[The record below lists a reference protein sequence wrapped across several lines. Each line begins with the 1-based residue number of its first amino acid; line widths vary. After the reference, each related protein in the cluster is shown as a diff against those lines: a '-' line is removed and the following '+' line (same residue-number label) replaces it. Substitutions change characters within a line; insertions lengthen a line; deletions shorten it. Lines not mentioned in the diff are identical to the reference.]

1 MREPTNRSRKGSVA
15 AFFCGALAAASAACG
30 GGAENQGP
38 RSPADADERATSHE
52 SSKMSASSEIG
63 ALDEGKVTQ
72 TFQGAMDDLKQ
83 CLSAGAERNEFEGGD
98 IAFFVKVD
106 SSGKVVHAHAERS
119 TLGDRETEKC
129 MLKALRRQSW
139 PRPQGGDV
147 GLARNSFGFDMP
159 NDTRPPTDWEA
170 SRVRETVTGLESK
183 LSQCKQ
189 GAGGNFTAT
198 VYVDPDGAATSAGVA
213 STDESGE
220 DAADCLVGVLKSA
233 KYPSPGSWTAKV
245 TFPL

>member
-1 MREPTNRSRKGSVA
+1 MRPGRTFA
-15 AFFCGALAAASAACG
+15 AFFLVMVTTACG
-30 GGAENQGP
+30 GGNENQEP
-38 RSPADADERATSHE
+38 RSAANADETEPRRET
-52 SSKMSASSEIG
+52 SKMSASSEIG
-63 ALDEGKVTQ
+63 ALDEGKVTEI
-72 TFQGAMDDLKQ
+72 FQGALDDLKQ

-106 SSGKVVHAHAERS
+106 SSGKAIHVHAERS
-119 TLGDRETEKC
+119 TLGDRDTEKC
-129 MLKALRRQSW
+129 MLKALRRRSW

-159 NDTRPPTDWEA
+159 NDTRPPTDWDPG
-170 SRVRETVTGLESK
+170 RVKETLAGLEAK
-183 LSQCKQ
+183 LDKCKA
-189 GAGGNFTAT
+189 GASGNFTAT
-198 VYVDPDGAATSAGVA
+198 VYVDPDGAATSAGIA

-220 DAADCLVGVLKSA
+220 DAADCLVGVLKGA

>member
-1 MREPTNRSRKGSVA
+1 MGHGSGLLR
-15 AFFCGALAAASAACG
+15 GALLAIAAWVALSGCGGGSTETAGARSAADEEAPRERHEGTKMAASA
-30 GGAENQGP
+30 
-38 RSPADADERATSHE
+38 
-52 SSKMSASSEIG
+52 EIG

-72 TFQGAMDDLKQ
+72 TFQGAMAELKR
-83 CLSAGAERNEFEGGD
+83 CLSAGASRNEFEGGD

-106 SSGKVVHAHAERS
+106 TDGRAVHAHVERS

-129 MLKALRRQSW
+129 MLKALRRQTW

-159 NDTRPPTDWEA
+159 NDTRPPTDWD
-170 SRVRETVTGLESK
+170 SGRVSETVATLSTK
-183 LSQCKQ
+183 LDKCKH
-189 GAGGNFTAT
+189 GANGEFTAT
-198 VYVDPDGAATSAGVA
+198 VYVDPDGAATSAGIA
-213 STDESGE
+213 SSDESGE
-220 DAADCLVGVLKSA
+220 GAADCLAGVLKDA

>member
-1 MREPTNRSRKGSVA
+1 MRQVLGRNVRNVLFA
-15 AFFCGALAAASAACG
+15 VLAVTAMGCG
-30 GGAENQGP
+30 GGGSENRDPQTA
-38 RSPADADERATSHE
+38 SDADEHRSHRPE
-52 SSKMSASSEIG
+52 GAKMAASSEIG
-63 ALDEGKVTQ
+63 ALDEGKVAQ
-72 TFQGAMDDLKQ
+72 TFQDALGDLKQ

-106 SSGKVVHAHAERS
+106 SNGKVVHAHAEHS

-129 MLKALRRQSW
+129 MLKVLRRKSW
-139 PRPQGGDV
+139 PRPQGGDI

-170 SRVRETVTGLESK
+170 GRVQKTLSTLGSK
-183 LSQCKQ
+183 IDQCKR
-189 GAGGNFTAT
+189 GSGGNFTAT
-198 VYVDPDGAATSAGVA
+198 VYVDPDGAATSAGIA
-213 STDESGE
+213 SSDESGE
-220 DAADCLVGVLKSA
+220 DAADCLVDVLKTA